1 MAARDLLTR
10 KTATAMLLFISEKRR
25 SLEQQAKL

>member
-10 KTATAMLLFISEKRR
+10 KTATPMLLFISEKRHAYG
-25 SLEQQAKL
+25 QQAKL